1 MTNEKFSALLSII
14 SSQTIELISKNM
26 GKDEI
31 KAAEDFYASDVY
43 ALLEDESTKVW
54 HFSPLTLFNM
64 FEEEATTGIFV
75 IPEET

>member
-1 MTNEKFSALLSII
+1 MTREKFSALLSII
-14 SSQTIELISKNM
+14 SSQTIGLISNKM
-26 GKDEI
+26 GIDEI
-31 KAAEDFYASDVY
+31 KAAEDFYASEVY

-64 FEEEATTGIFV
+64 FDEEINTGTFV

>member
-1 MTNEKFSALLSII
+1 MTREKFSALLSII
-14 SSQTIELISKNM
+14 SSQTIGLISNNM
-26 GKDEI
+26 GINEI
-31 KAAEDFYASDVY
+31 KAAEGFYTSEVY

-64 FEEEATTGIFV
+64 FEEEINTGTFV